1 MGFSFESDWLRKWC
15 KFSGPIIKWKKANLQ
30 QSKITSDT
38 LLKIFLKWS
47 EEIDRILRR
56 GKVHFIYLSCPFLFS
71 FCNFK
76 VRVSHH
82 SNQHVHNQQG
92 SEDHKQEKHDLQEK
106 RNQLSKQPVYEF
118 RTIAT
123 ENISREC
130 HKTITNRYQPIRTMV
145 ITTRSQGTQNKFMWQ
160 PSRKGQVNKL
170 AANGLSF
177 ASQVWREFFK
187 SSPMQQN

>member
-1 MGFSFESDWLRKWC
+1 MQVFWTNHKTKESKFTAIPDYFWHSIENFSKMKWRN
-15 KFSGPIIKWKKANLQ
+15 WKNLAA
-30 QSKITSDT
+30 
-38 LLKIFLKWS
+38 
-47 EEIDRILRR
+47 

-130 HKTITNRYQPIRTMV
+130 HKTITNRYRPIRTMV

-160 PSRKGQVNKL
+160 PSRKGQVNNL

-177 ASQVWREFFK
+177 VSQVWREFFK

>member
-15 KFSGPIIKWKKANLQ
+15 KFSGPIIKRKKANLQ
-30 QSKITSDT
+30 QSQIISDT
-38 LLKIFLKWS
+38 ILKIFIKWS
-47 EEIDRILRR
+47 EEIDKILR
-56 GKVHFIYLSCPFLFS
+56 
-71 FCNFK
+71 
-76 VRVSHH
+76 
-82 SNQHVHNQQG
+82 
-92 SEDHKQEKHDLQEK
+92 QEKFISFTCRVHSFSVSATLRYVFPIIAINMFTINK
-106 RNQLSKQPVYEF
+106 APRIINRKNMICRKKGTGKQPVYEF

-130 HKTITNRYQPIRTMV
+130 HKTITNRYRPIRTMV
-145 ITTRSQGTQNKFMWQ
+145 ITTRSQGTHNKFMWQ
-160 PSRKGQVNKL
+160 RSRKGQVNKL